1 MHARKI
7 FHAIVT
13 EKVHAGAD
21 DAIVCQGMRVK
32 AVKLKQSAHRIVL
45 DTVFAVVKLAT
56 VTQVLLAKHVHK
68 MQKKQERRH
77 VYQPVAQ
84 QTVMAMV
91 YVVMALV
98 ITMATH

>member
-7 FHAIVT
+7 FHAIAT
-13 EKVHAGAD
+13 EKALAGVD

-32 AVKLKQSAHRIVL
+32 AVKLKQSAHRIAL

-56 VTQVLLAKHVHK
+56 VTPVLLVKHVDK
-68 MQKKQERRH
+68 MQKKQERKH

-84 QTVMAMV
+84 QTAMAMV
-91 YVVMALV
+91 CVVMALV